1 MDGSMATVSANL
13 SRLAEVRET
22 AVLYAEGTRRHFGKR
37 LHSIRLYGS
46 AARGDWT
53 PDSDIDILVLLDAIT
68 SEDSDWLISRAV
80 SLGVLGSGFLIQPVF
95 MSVADFDRLK
105 ARERR
110 FAAEV
115 EEEGIDI

>member
-1 MDGSMATVSANL
+1 MDGSTTMVLSNL
-13 SRLAEVRET
+13 FRLSEARET
-22 AVLYAEGTRRHFGKR
+22 AGLYAEEIRRHFDKR

-53 PDSDIDILVLLDAIT
+53 PDSDIDILVLLD
-68 SEDSDWLISRAV
+68 SVSREDSDWLISRAV
-80 SLGVLGSGFLIQPVF
+80 SLGILGSGFLIQPIF

-110 FAAEV
+110 FAIEV
-115 EEEGIDI
+115 EEQGIGL